1 MFEKASNNLIYS
13 IYLTTFYY
21 PFEICLWCE
30 YCSVHSPILRESNPI
45 SYPLRNNMFKLIRV
59 SYKEL
64 GKLKCTYQDTPLTNC
79 QFCTNCQFWSW
90 WLITFLCTCM
100 DADISA
106 WKTLLVT
113 LIDGF
118 RTYEHQQ
125 LYTNNL
131 NNNLTFINF

>member
-1 MFEKASNNLIYS
+1 
-13 IYLTTFYY
+13 
-21 PFEICLWCE
+21 
-30 YCSVHSPILRESNPI
+30 
-45 SYPLRNNMFKLIRV
+45 MFKLIRF

-79 QFCTNCQFWSW
+79 QFWSW
-90 WLITFLCTCM
+90 WVNTFIYICM

-106 WKTLLVT
+106 WKTLLIT

-125 LYTNNL
+125 LYKNIL
-131 NNNLTFINF
+131 YNNLTFITF

>member
-13 IYLTTFYY
+13 IYLTTYYY
-21 PFEICLWCE
+21 PFEKCLLCE

-45 SYPLRNNMFKLIRV
+45 SYPLRNNMFKLIRF

-64 GKLKCTYQDTPLTNC
+64 GKLKCTYQDTPLS
-79 QFCTNCQFWSW
+79 NCQFWSW
-90 WLITFLCTCM
+90 WVNTFLHICM

-106 WKTLLVT
+106 WKTLLIT

-125 LYTNNL
+125 LYKNILYNNL
-131 NNNLTFINF
+131 SFINF